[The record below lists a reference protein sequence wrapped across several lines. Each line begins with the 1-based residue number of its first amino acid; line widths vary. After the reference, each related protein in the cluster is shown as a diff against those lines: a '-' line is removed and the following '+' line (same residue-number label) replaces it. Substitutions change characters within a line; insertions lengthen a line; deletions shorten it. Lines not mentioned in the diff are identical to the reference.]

1 MNKELLQ
8 TTTPETL
15 QKVREMI
22 AGARYATL
30 ATIEPGTGYPAIS
43 RVAMASLAN
52 ATPLL
57 LTSALATHTRALAAD
72 KRCSMLIGEVGKGD
86 AMAHARISIFCHAAK
101 VPQDEHASMR
111 ALFLAHHPKAINY
124 IDLPDFGYWQ
134 LDVERISYNA
144 GFGKA
149 YALSGE
155 ELVSGS

>member
-22 AGARYATL
+22 TVARYSTL
-30 ATIEPGTGYPAIS
+30 ATIEPGTGHPAIS
-43 RVAMASLAN
+43 RVAMAALAN

-72 KRCSMLIGEVGKGD
+72 KRCSLLIGEVGKGD
-86 AMAHARISIFCHAAK
+86 PMAHARISIFCHAAK
-101 VPQDEHASMR
+101 VPEDERASLR

-134 LDVERISYNA
+134 LLVDRVSFNA

-149 YALSGE
+149 YAISGD
-155 ELVSGS
+155 ELISG